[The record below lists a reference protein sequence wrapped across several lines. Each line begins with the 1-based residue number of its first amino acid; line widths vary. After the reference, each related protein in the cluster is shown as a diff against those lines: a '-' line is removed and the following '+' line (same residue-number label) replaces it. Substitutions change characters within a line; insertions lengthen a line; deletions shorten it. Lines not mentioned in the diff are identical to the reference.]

1 MSIVSTCIKLWSYR
15 QNTVLSLK
23 LYLIYKMCGGT
34 KMKMVK
40 VLAALSA
47 ATLALVGCNSKSS
60 TIKLGSI
67 GPLSGNYAVYG
78 GDCKNGIELAV
89 NEINAAGGIN
99 GQKIELLA
107 EDDEGQPE
115 KSVSA
120 YKKLTTKD
128 GVKLIIGSLTSGCA
142 IAITPLAQAQKIVQI
157 APAAT
162 APAVTDAGNYI
173 FRACYDDPFQGTVGG
188 KFAAETLGAKRAAIL
203 YDIGND
209 YSVGLYENFKTSF
222 EANGGEIVSLESYS
236 TGDKDFN
243 AQLTKIKNANPD
255 VVYLP
260 DYYSTVALIVK
271 QLRAQGID
279 TPIVGADGW
288 DGLTENAGDEVLNG
302 FYSNHYAADSTD
314 EKVQNFVKNYKE
326 KYTLTPTSFG
336 ALGYDSVYMLKD
348 AIEKAGTADSE
359 KVREALEATNGSYVT
374 GHLTFN
380 EKHNPVKGAVI
391 VELVKGDDGKLTTV
405 YKTTVNP

>member
-1 MSIVSTCIKLWSYR
+1 
-15 QNTVLSLK
+15 
-23 LYLIYKMCGGT
+23 
-34 KMKMVK
+34 MKMVK
-40 VLAALSA
+40 VMAAISA
-47 ATLALVGCNSKSS
+47 AALALVGCNSKSS
-60 TIKLGSI
+60 TIKIGSI
-67 GPLSGNYAVYG
+67 GPLTGNYAVYG

-99 GQKIELLA
+99 GQQIELIA
-107 EDDEGQPE
+107 EDDEGAAE

-120 YKKLTTKD
+120 YKKLVTKD
-128 GVKLIIGSLTSGCA
+128 GVKFIIGSLTSGCA

-162 APAVTDAGNYI
+162 APTLTDAGNYI
-173 FRACYDDPFQGTVGG
+173 FRTCYDDPFQGTVGG
-188 KFAAETLGAKRAAIL
+188 KFAAETLGAKNAAIL
-203 YDIGND
+203 YDISND
-209 YSVGLYENFKTSF
+209 YSVGLTDNFKASF
-222 EANGGEIVSLESYS
+222 EANGGSIVSLETYS

-271 QLRAQGID
+271 QLRAQGIEA
-279 TPIVGADGW
+279 PIVGADGW
-288 DGLTENAGDEVLNG
+288 DGLTENAGDEVLGG
-302 FYSNHYAADSTD
+302 FYSNHYAADSTE

-326 KYTLTPTSFG
+326 KYSLTPTAFA

-348 AIEKAGTADSE
+348 AILKSGNSDSE
-359 KVREALEATNGSYVT
+359 AVRSALEATDGDYVT

-391 VELVKGDDGKLTTV
+391 VELVKDADGKLTTA